1 MDPALITAL
10 IASATG
16 AVSAFVGYWYGYGNA
31 ERQGKREAKRLRA
44 IIIEQQRTSVDLAD
58 QLYYLKARDIRPVT
72 YTDDLTHAHISLSVN
87 ERVAFDNLVQRF
99 RDSA

>member
-10 IASATG
+10 IASGTG
-16 AVSAFVGYWYGYGNA
+16 AVSAFVGYWYGFGQA
-31 ERQGKREAKRLRA
+31 ERDAKREVKRLRA

-58 QLYYLKARDIRPVT
+58 QLYRLRADIRTVT
-72 YTDDLTHAHISLSVN
+72 YTDDLTHAHVSLSVN
-87 ERVAFDNLVQRF
+87 ERLAFDSLVQRF

>member
-10 IASATG
+10 IASGTG
-16 AVSAFVGYWYGYGNA
+16 AVSAFVGYWYGYGLA
-31 ERQGKREAKRLRA
+31 EREGKREAKRLRA

-58 QLYYLKARDIRPVT
+58 RLYRIKSRDIRPAT
-72 YTDDLTHAHISLSVN
+72 YTDDLTHARLSLSVN
-87 ERVAFDNLVQRF
+87 ERLAFDDLIQRF